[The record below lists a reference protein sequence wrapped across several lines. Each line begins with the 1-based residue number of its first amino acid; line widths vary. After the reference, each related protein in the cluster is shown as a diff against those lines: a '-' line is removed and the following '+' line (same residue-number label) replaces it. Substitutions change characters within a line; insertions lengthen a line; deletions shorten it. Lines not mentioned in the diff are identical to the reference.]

1 MSTLEAGLPGS
12 PDRLDAMVWAF
23 TELMVD
29 KPGSTGFFEFYAA
42 QAGAG
47 IRSEVSERMIRMLAP
62 PGMGAALLLSGRDVS
77 VPADRIVEMTE
88 EDAKP
93 LYRWGWTRVTANSQ
107 T

>member
-1 MSTLEAGLPGS
+1 
-12 PDRLDAMVWAF
+12 MVWAF

-29 KPGSTGFFEFYAA
+29 RPCNTGFLEFYAA

-47 IRSEVSERMIRMLAP
+47 ARSEVGERMIRMLAP
-62 PGMGAALLLSGRDVS
+62 PGVGAALLLSGRDVP

-88 EDAKP
+88 EDARP
-93 LYRWGWTRVTANSQ
+93 LYRGGWTRVTANLQ